1 MQVSDK
7 TCFDCG
13 VFNPT
18 WASVTYGI
26 VFCLECS
33 GQHRSLGTHL
43 SFVRSLSMDKWSD
56 DQKKRMLNGGNDKA
70 LAFFKAHSAWREG
83 MSIKDK
89 YNSEFARLYKEKKKG
104 VENENRRADLPPS
117 QGGKYAG
124 FGSTPQPQ
132 QQKSADLLADPL
144 QALNLG
150 WSMFTSTV
158 SKASEIVTENVIK
171 PAATTLTDPN
181 LTNNLTSTLSSL
193 QQKAVE
199 GGTRG
204 FSYVKNVVET
214 NATAVASAGGGFA
227 GFNNDADDDWNELL
241 NKAESLK
248 KEKSTSSSISPTTR
262 ENGST
267 TGGSNGAL
275 FGGFGGFGG
284 FSEND
289 RDLKPSSSGG
299 FGGFDD
305 FEKKRNGGWT
315 APKGDPVQQTKAVGG
330 ATEHG
335 HNDGHQKKSDW
346 DTDDT
351 WEEF

>member
-1 MQVSDK
+1 M
-7 TCFDCG
+7 G
-13 VFNPT
+13 
-18 WASVTYGI
+18 G
-26 VFCLECS
+26 S
-33 GQHRSLGTHL
+33 GGAN
-43 SFVRSLSMDKWSD
+43 SFKV
-56 DQKKRMLNGGNDKA
+56 NDN
-70 LAFFKAHSAWREG
+70 
-83 MSIKDK
+83 
-89 YNSEFARLYKEKKKG
+89 YFAKKG
-104 VENENRRADLPPS
+104 AENENRRADLPPS

-132 QQKSADLLADPL
+132 QQSADLLADPL

-181 LTNNLTSTLSSL
+181 LTHNLTSTLSSL

-214 NATAVASAGGGFA
+214 NATAVAGGSFA
-227 GFNNDADDDWNELL
+227 GFNNDTDDDWNDLL

-248 KEKSTSSSISPTTR
+248 KEKSFNGSGTSPTTR
-262 ENGST
+262 EI
-267 TGGSNGAL
+267 GSNGASV
-275 FGGFGGFGG
+275 GVFGG
-284 FSEND
+284 FSNDRSAGFNNNND
-289 RDLKPSSSGG
+289 RDLKPSNSGG

-305 FEKKRNGGWT
+305 FEKKRNAGWI
-315 APKGDPVQQTKAVGG
+315 ASNDDPVPVFQQQQQLQTKTASG
-330 ATEHG
+330 AAAQDG
-335 HNDGHQKKSDW
+335 GHQKKSDW